1 MTDRE
6 MIEEM
11 VKITNF
17 TAFDYR
23 QGTIQSKTI
32 YTAMAEALYNAD
44 YRKIP
49 EGAVV
54 LDKEEYNKLRAGNYK
69 IESLYKQYPYRVLVG
84 FNSMVFSQDHENYK
98 KLFDDIE
105 KRIAEEIRKETAR
118 EIFKFIVADWSW
130 EEGNIISDLRDFIEK
145 RYGVKVE

>member
-1 MTDRE
+1 MTDKE

-11 VKITNF
+11 AKITNF

-44 YRKIP
+44 YRKMP

-54 LDKEEYNKLRAGNYK
+54 LTKGAY
-69 IESLYKQYPYRVLVG
+69 ESISSKAKANVV
-84 FNSMVFSQDHENYK
+84 NAV
-98 KLFDDIE
+98 
-105 KRIAEEIRKETAR
+105 EIRKETAEKIFVEVLDLEDLKLIR
-118 EIFKFIVADWSW
+118 DMGWETVYNSLYNEILELAKQFGVEI
-130 EEGNIISDLRDFIEK
+130 EE
-145 RYGVKVE
+145 